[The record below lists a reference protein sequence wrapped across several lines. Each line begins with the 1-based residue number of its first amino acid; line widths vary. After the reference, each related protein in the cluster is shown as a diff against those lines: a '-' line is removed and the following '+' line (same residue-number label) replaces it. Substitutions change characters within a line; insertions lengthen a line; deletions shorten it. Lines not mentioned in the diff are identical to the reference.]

1 MENGKRKEKNKKR
14 GGKRMRRMERDKEGE
29 NK

>member
-14 GGKRMRRMERDKEGE
+14 GGKKMRRMKRDIEA
-29 NK
+29 